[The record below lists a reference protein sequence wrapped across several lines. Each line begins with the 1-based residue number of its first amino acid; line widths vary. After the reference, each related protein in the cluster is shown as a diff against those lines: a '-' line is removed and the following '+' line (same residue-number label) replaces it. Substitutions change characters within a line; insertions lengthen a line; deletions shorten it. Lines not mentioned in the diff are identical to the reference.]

1 MINKKELS
9 KRDLKYCDPYTF
21 GYLKDLKDLK
31 YGADICEAPPR
42 PQDRPRSSL
51 KLVTTNIAC
60 SG

>member
-9 KRDLKYCDPYTF
+9 KKDFKYCDPYTF
-21 GYLKDLKDLK
+21 GYLKNLKDLK

-42 PQDRPRSSL
+42 PQDSHRSSP
-51 KLVTTNIAC
+51 KRVTTIITC